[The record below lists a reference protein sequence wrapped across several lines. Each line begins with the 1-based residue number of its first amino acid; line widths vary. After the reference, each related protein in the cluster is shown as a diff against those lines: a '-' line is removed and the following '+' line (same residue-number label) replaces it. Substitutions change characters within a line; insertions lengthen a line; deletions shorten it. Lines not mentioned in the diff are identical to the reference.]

1 MIKSRIKISILLL
14 SFLFLFC
21 SENPKSVKDV
31 IDKAVTHIY
40 QTMNKEEIKN
50 LTNDDVIKLF
60 TDDEL
65 KILATKYWMFDV
77 NVPVIVSVM
86 RSEGQAIVPFWL
98 TQYGFKKTDLVV
110 KNKFNTFEVWQKEFP
125 AGRVGLG
132 ISGFDGFG
140 RHYFVSVQPVNK
152 NDKLI
157 LSNFFPEN
165 QYVGVMDVGA
175 FTYHDWDELVLTEVP
190 ESLKGGQLLTTI
202 RGRATEAHLLGA
214 FRDTP
219 FPSSEKPDQ
228 IMLTWS
234 KDPKTT
240 QSIQWRTNTSVKK
253 GVVRY
258 WLEGY
263 DEQSFSEV
271 AAEIKVI
278 EDRLL
283 ENDRYIN
290 RYTTVI
296 ENLKPGTKYNYK
308 VGDPETN
315 NWSSIAE
322 FITAP
327 ESPAPFSFVYF
338 GDTHRSPF
346 WGKLIN
352 DAYKRFPNT
361 AFYTI
366 GGDIVST
373 GLHRDEWDQL
383 FGYSADVIKN
393 RPLMP
398 ALGNHDDQNG
408 LGAGMFT
415 DLFDLPKN
423 GPANLPKEYLYSFE
437 YSDALFIML
446 AIDLPIREQT
456 AWLEEQLKNSNAKW
470 KFAIFHFPPYVSVDN
485 YPVIRKEWGDL
496 FDKYHVDIVFSGHV
510 HYYMRSKPMYAQK
523 PVKSPA
529 EGTIY
534 VISIAIPNTENPTK
548 EEDYVQVRIPK
559 EYFYQKIDING
570 NELKYNAYNSEGK
583 IMDSFNIKK

>member
-1 MIKSRIKISILLL
+1 MLKTKIKISLLFL
-14 SFLFLFC
+14 SLLFLFC

-86 RSEGQAIVPFWL
+86 RSEEQAIVPFWL

-263 DEQSFSEV
+263 DEESFSEV

-296 ENLKPGTKYNYK
+296 ENLKPETKYNYK

-327 ESPAPFSFVYF
+327 ESPTPFSFVYF
-338 GDTHRSPF
+338 GDTHRSPH

-373 GLHRDEWDQL
+373 GLHRDDWDQL
-383 FGYSADVIKN
+383 FEYSADVIKN

-510 HYYMRSKPMYAQK
+510 HYYMRS
-523 PVKSPA
+523 
-529 EGTIY
+529 TY
-534 VISIAIPNTENPTK
+534 VRTK
-548 EEDYVQVRIPK
+548 A
-559 EYFYQKIDING
+559 G
-570 NELKYNAYNSEGK
+570 
-583 IMDSFNIKK
+583 